1 MSFWLWSESFLNLI
15 PPGIAPEIQIW
26 HVVEKKKNQGQ
37 SNQLSVREEEGRGR
51 GTEGYLSIWVS
62 CGLPFIFCFLFH
74 LLIGFHV
81 CVPVLAWR
89 WLSISDRASR
99 RLTTCWPQSV
109 WALAEAVSY
118 HTVHFSKRQ
127 LPFLEHP
134 TNRESFG
141 NEIVK
146 VDNDRACLTI
156 PVYECCV
163 NVFSTFQLHFWLLV
177 KINCATSVIHECR
190 SWIWLNF
197 TEQFDVWHTFKGY
210 KPCYKLNI
218 EGIWRTSLFNL
229 PNLEEANYVYSCC
242 EIYNQFI
249 LCPLCLLQQQFL
261 VVPREN

>member
-1 MSFWLWSESFLNLI
+1 MEWVLFKPNSSWSCPRNTDLTWCRE
-15 PPGIAPEIQIW
+15 
-26 HVVEKKKNQGQ
+26 KKNQGQ

-51 GTEGYLSIWVS
+51 GTEGYLRIWVS

-81 CVPVLAWR
+81 CVAVLAWR

-99 RLTTCWPQSV
+99 RLTMCWPQSV

-134 TNRESFG
+134 TNGESFG

-146 VDNDRACLTI
+146 VENDKACLTI

-163 NVFSTFQLHFWLLV
+163 NVCF
-177 KINCATSVIHECR
+177 
-190 SWIWLNF
+190 
-197 TEQFDVWHTFKGY
+197 
-210 KPCYKLNI
+210 
-218 EGIWRTSLFNL
+218 L
-229 PNLEEANYVYSCC
+229 PSNYISG
-242 EIYNQFI
+242 
-249 LCPLCLLQQQFL
+249 FL
-261 VVPREN
+261 WK